1 MHISPP
7 VIWPRKDGEKY
18 ADWVMRCMPVDPKR
32 NYPINELKAWHG
44 GIHVPHIDT
53 SAMANPVRAIA
64 DGMIVYAR
72 RPSENPDDLPLAY
85 EGRTDNGC
93 VLIRHEILVGD
104 TPVLF
109 TFYSL
114 TMHMK
119 QVRSEILTNIGKKV
133 KREQVL
139 GTAGFV
145 DGKGAFHFQICCEP
159 KMLEVLSGR
168 IHGEVDTSEP
178 GRSRPAFGK
187 TYYYA
192 PAGVPLHFGDAW
204 LKPDTPA
211 TCIGQ
216 PLYVTDDGSRTVTFH
231 RQPDGGYQQAGS
243 SSTVRRIVEPSMSVK
258 GTKTWS
264 EWVRV
269 AINGQMGWID
279 VSLETINT
287 YTDADL
293 PDWEGWSII
302 DDDPT
307 ADSQCNSKIV
317 ENWLNGEGGTKGS
330 KLMKSICKFPFEW
343 NFATI
348 DTRFNWVKQ
357 KNKDIPDP
365 LTIED
370 YQVFKEYIGALC
382 FYDELPEQVQAELSG
397 EIWHFEP
404 RAFIIQ
410 IQKAERRLLFE
421 TKNKMNDFTADD
433 MQHGDMSMERILK
446 QGKITSLTRFNFDKS
461 VEEHFAVMEHMARM
475 TAKGKYA
482 SLITSMIN
490 QLRKN
495 TGGIGRH
502 KLLNE
507 AFLEHR
513 TTHECVAKVNSYISN
528 ILLQNDMSTLSLNDI
543 KIINESFSDRVIG
556 VKLPKFDDWDW
567 TNGLG
572 ITIHDTYSTRVYLDF
587 LNIDGIRYKGRLS
600 FQIQDHFGLDIPDL
614 NGKGFEFISWFCSWF
629 ILQRYENFDYKPFIN
644 EAVFSCIIEGEL

>member
-44 GIHVPHIDT
+44 GIHMPHIDT

-119 QVRSEILTNIGKKV
+119 QVRSEILSDIGKKV

-211 TCIGQ
+211 TCIVQ

-269 AINGQMGWID
+269 ALNGQMGWID

-307 ADSQCNSKIV
+307 ADSQCNSKII
-317 ENWLNGEGGTKGS
+317 ENWLTGDGGTKGS

-404 RAFIIQ
+404 RIFIIQ

-433 MQHGDMSMERILK
+433 MQHGDMTMAQILR
-446 QGKITSLTRFNFDKS
+446 QGSVKFMTAFYFDKNP
-461 VEEHFAVMEHMARM
+461 EDHFNEMDNMAFV
-475 TAKGKYA
+475 TAWGEYS
-482 SLITSMIN
+482 SLIKAMIV
-490 QLRKN
+490 RFRSKE
-495 TGGIGRH
+495 GGVFRSELLDKAFIKHKTTKDCVADIGRYID
-502 KLLNE
+502 E
-507 AFLEHR
+507 FLVKNNGEGLSITELR
-513 TTHECVAKVNSYISN
+513 SIKDSIS
-528 ILLQNDMSTLSLNDI
+528 
-543 KIINESFSDRVIG
+543 ESVR
-556 VKLPKFDDWDW
+556 LPKFNNYDF

-572 ITIHDTYSTRVYLDF
+572 ITIHDTYATMIYLDYVDIS
-587 LNIDGIRYKGRLS
+587 NGRYYLQLTFK
-600 FQIQDHFGLDIPDL
+600 IQDHFGLDLGDV
-614 NGKGFEFISWFCSWF
+614 NGKWFEYSPWFCSWF
-629 ILQRYENFDYKPFIN
+629 ILQRYEEYGYKPFIN
-644 EAVFSCIIEGEL
+644 ESKFSVLIEGYL